1 MPLGDEGL
9 WVVVVRDEVHVACVD
24 VVLGDDVGQLLE
36 VLPGGALAQLRV
48 LPQAELGERL
58 LARDGLVAAGDAGGD
73 VGVELA
79 VCVRHGEMAGQGLV
93 GLEGLVHLGERALVA
108 GEDAGVVHHLPEA
121 HHGVPAHGLADV
133 LGINLRTGVLK
144 AWHRR
149 DARARRDH
157 ALERHARGVADE
169 LLERGKPGDVH
180 GLVRVPAD
188 SRGTV
193 RNHRAGVLGGPHHGG
208 LNVDVTVHEARRHK
222 AAGGVDDRGLLANA
236 MLGRVAANA
245 QVGNAPRGNGDVCVV
260 KDLVRGDA
268 HQPGVANDEVGGLLA
283 LGHADERTVAF
294 PQRTLAEV
302 VEHDSPSRRPAFKL
316 SKR

>member
-1 MPLGDEGL
+1 MSFSVMT
-9 WVVVVRDEVHVACVD
+9 WASSSRFC
-24 VVLGDDVGQLLE
+24 
-36 VLPGGALAQLRV
+36 
-48 LPQAELGERL
+48 QAEPSRSCAYCPRRS
-58 LARDGLVAAGDAGGD
+58 LASASSRVMDSWQQ
-73 VGVELA
+73 
-79 VCVRHGEMAGQGLV
+79 EMLV

-208 LNVDVTVHEARRHK
+208 LNVDVSVHEARCHV
-222 AAGGVDDRGLLANA
+222 AAGGIDDRGLLADAVLAATA
-236 MLGRVAANA
+236 MSASSRTS
-245 QVGNAPRGNGDVCVV
+245 CVV
-260 KDLVRGDA
+260 TLTSRAWRMTRSAGSWPWATRMSVRL
-268 HQPGVANDEVGGLLA
+268 HSHNGLLQKWLSMTAPLDARLLNCQNVSSPA
-283 LGHADERTVAF
+283 LQCGENSASGR
-294 PQRTLAEV
+294 QRLA
-302 VEHDSPSRRPAFKL
+302 
-316 SKR
+316 